1 MFTSEILEEKESSE
15 LSKFQKH
22 LDELQDE
29 IEKQTRP
36 FSVLKEDILD
46 KWVNSLKKQWK
57 LGKKEMK
64 YLQDSLVKIVNN
76 YKNFLVETESV
87 QKYYIDSNKLISWIN
102 ENLSNQQK
110 RVIIK
115 VLKASNT
122 ERWKWFALQI
132 VRK

>member
-46 KWVNSLKKQWK
+46 KWVNSLKNSENWA
-57 LGKKEMK
+57 KKK
-64 YLQDSLVKIVNN
+64 WNIYKI
-76 YKNFLVETESV
+76 L
-87 QKYYIDSNKLISWIN
+87 
-102 ENLSNQQK
+102 
-110 RVIIK
+110 
-115 VLKASNT
+115 
-122 ERWKWFALQI
+122 
-132 VRK
+132 